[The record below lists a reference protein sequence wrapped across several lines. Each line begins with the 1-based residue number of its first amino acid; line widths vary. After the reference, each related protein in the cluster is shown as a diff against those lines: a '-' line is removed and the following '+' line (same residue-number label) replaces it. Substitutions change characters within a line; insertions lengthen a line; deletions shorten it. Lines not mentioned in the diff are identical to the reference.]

1 MGKKLVVKD
10 RERCI
15 GCYSCM
21 YACSR
26 AWHNIIGIEKS
37 AMRVKNY
44 PGVEGAFSV
53 RICQAC
59 LEPECAEICPT
70 GALKLSKKGYG
81 VELDQ
86 KKCTHCMRCVKACS
100 AGALQ
105 WDDETRMPLPCYHC
119 GICVMYC
126 PTNVLDMQE
135 VVTNVQN
142 A

>member
-1 MGKKLVVKD
+1 
-10 RERCI
+10 
-15 GCYSCM
+15 M